1 MLYFYKLYWLNTFQL
16 NNRTTRKGFWI
27 PILITILLYII
38 VERVLSALPVSSDLL
53 EIIISL
59 FILVNIIPSFTITVR
74 RFHDVGLTMFIP
86 LIFFIPEFIFNLMT
100 FIPDTVI
107 KNNLSSIIT
116 NTSISFSF
124 ILLLG
129 TFLAFFLL
137 IFIIFVCCIKSAD
150 HVNEY
155 N

>member
-107 KNNLSSIIT
+107 KNNLS
-116 NTSISFSF
+116 
-124 ILLLG
+124 
-129 TFLAFFLL
+129 
-137 IFIIFVCCIKSAD
+137 
-150 HVNEY
+150 
-155 N
+155 